1 VTFVSFQDNGKG
13 DRMIAF
19 IFRGDLYGIRTVYFP
34 EIIRETFT
42 LSMPF
47 ALYGGMVRSPPRIV
61 KQLLEIMGFHMRR
74 GGEL

>member
-19 IFRGDLYGIRTVYFP
+19 RLFGDPDGIRTGYFP
-34 EIIRETFT
+34 KSI
-42 LSMPF
+42 S
-47 ALYGGMVRSPPRIV
+47 RSG

-74 GGEL
+74 

>member
-19 IFRGDLYGIRTVYFP
+19 RLFGDPDGIRTVYFP
-34 EIIRETFT
+34 KMIRVTFT

-47 ALYGGMVRSPPRIV
+47 ALYGGMARSTPRSG

-74 GGEL
+74 